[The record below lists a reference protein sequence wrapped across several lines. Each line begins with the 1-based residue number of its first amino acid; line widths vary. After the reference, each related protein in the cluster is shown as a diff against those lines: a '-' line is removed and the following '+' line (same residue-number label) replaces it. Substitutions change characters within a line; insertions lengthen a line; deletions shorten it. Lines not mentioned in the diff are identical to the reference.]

1 MRSNSFKPFMTAEG
15 LPLLGRVSMDYV
27 ILESTKDEVCIF
39 NDALSAGKQ
48 LRTISYELMTQLHSD
63 MEREIISL

>member
-1 MRSNSFKPFMTAEG
+1 
-15 LPLLGRVSMDYV
+15 MDYI

-48 LRTISYELMTQLHSD
+48 LKTISYELMTQLHGD
-63 MEREIISL
+63 IERIVI